1 MEDKEKLKYEIS
13 RSSKPKSM
21 ISSREK
27 VIETITVGDSRD
39 WEKVYETLDKEIYV
53 PNKRMTIISKLAH
66 YNKAPKSKEGKSPFL
81 ITLLNFTNIYLESRP
96 IEIPLKL
103 AKEELLKSLEKIKV
117 NK

>member
-27 VIETITVGDSRD
+27 VIETITVGDSKVL
-39 WEKVYETLDKEIYV
+39 EKVYETLDKEIYV

-81 ITLLNFTNIYLESRP
+81 PSLPKFHQYLSR
-96 IEIPLKL
+96 K
-103 AKEELLKSLEKIKV
+103 
-117 NK
+117 